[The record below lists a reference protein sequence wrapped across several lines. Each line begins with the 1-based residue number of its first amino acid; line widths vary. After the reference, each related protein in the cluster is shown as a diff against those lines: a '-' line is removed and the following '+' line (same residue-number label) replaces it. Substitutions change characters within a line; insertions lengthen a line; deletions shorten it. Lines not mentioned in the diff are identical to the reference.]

1 MIFTIPVASRV
12 EDFDQEGLLTPHAV
26 LSVFENTAI
35 RHAET
40 TGYSPMGDSLRNGM
54 AWVITNWRV
63 EVARAPSYDQPLTAS
78 TWLCRTPRQA
88 TREMLLRAAD
98 GEVLARGQAKLAL
111 VDRATGKPCL
121 PTADRLAPYGP
132 ETATAFADRLPRLRP
147 PARWDAETPV
157 RLRRADIDYNGHL
170 HNTASLALA
179 LDAAPGALCGGLEI
193 KAETAVVEER
203 GVALPLQLTE
213 HIRRNGGILP
223 PVDKPVDIGNTC
235 AAPAHGG
242 VIEHE
247 LHKGHTLRRGRR
259 ICADSTVKEI
269 HVREGCNARHAY

>member
-170 HNTASLALA
+170 HNTAYLDLA
-179 LDAAPGALCGGLEI
+179 LDAAPDALCRAGVHTFRISYRSPLRPGDAPVLRSSALDDGGWAAAFVLGDEVC
-193 KAETAVVEER
+193 AVVAVNE
-203 GVALPLQLTE
+203 VLAPLP
-213 HIRRNGGILP
+213 
-223 PVDKPVDIGNTC
+223 
-235 AAPAHGG
+235 
-242 VIEHE
+242 
-247 LHKGHTLRRGRR
+247 
-259 ICADSTVKEI
+259 
-269 HVREGCNARHAY
+269 